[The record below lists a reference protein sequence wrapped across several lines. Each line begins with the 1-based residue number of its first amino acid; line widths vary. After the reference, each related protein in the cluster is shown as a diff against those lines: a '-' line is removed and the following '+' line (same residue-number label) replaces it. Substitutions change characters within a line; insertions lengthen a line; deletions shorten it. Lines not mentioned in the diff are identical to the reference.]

1 MLWLTSITLM
11 FVNLH
16 LLTMLMKTMHSQ
28 EVGSFSQQA
37 FLPKFGGTINH
48 FINRGEILMLFIY
61 FFFGK
66 NWCYLYTT
74 ISLKVLIIVGV
85 HSITHTTQPH
95 IMLSTYHHTSLYK
108 REKDQLINGLALALS
123 HFPLWLAQW
132 LSFLCARLT
141 LTFWAYLCSSLKPPR
156 PTPSPNVGRG
166 S

>member
-1 MLWLTSITLM
+1 M

-16 LLTMLMKTMHSQ
+16 LLTILMKTMHSQ

-48 FINRGEILMLFIY
+48 FMNRSEILMLFIY
-61 FFFGK
+61 NYK
-66 NWCYLYTT
+66 
-74 ISLKVLIIVGV
+74 LKGINNCEGPLNNTYNSTSYYV
-85 HSITHTTQPH
+85 